1 MPARPL
7 RLLREVRRTLAPSLS
22 AAPPIARPRRAQP
35 ISVLYGGAHLFRH
48 DSAKKMGAIALA
60 ALDAHGASLGA
71 DADVLARVRAKL
83 EREPVCDQRVDFEDG
98 YGVRTDAEEDEH
110 AAAAAREVARGLA
123 EGTLPPRL
131 GIRVKALSAEA
142 WERSLATLEIFFA
155 ELSDRIGGAPPAG
168 LVVTLPKVRRAEEV
182 DALARAL
189 AAIEAGLGAAPDALP
204 MEIMLEAPELLVGE
218 RGDVPLAR
226 IARAHA
232 DRLESVHVGSYDL
245 TARLDVLGCDQA
257 MGHPACELART
268 LAKVAL
274 AGTGV
279 ELSDGA
285 TAVLPVAK
293 KGASAE
299 EVARVVADAW
309 KMHMSDVRESL
320 RRGIH
325 QGWDLHPAQLVSR
338 YVAVFAHYR
347 EALPDMAARLARFLD
362 AGARASRVGAAFDDA
377 ATAEALV
384 GFYRRGLAAGALD
397 ASDLEGV
404 GLAPTDLG
412 APFAAIVAR
421 RGA

>member
-1 MPARPL
+1 MTAPPRTP
-7 RLLREVRRTLAPSLS
+7 LLRDLTEALVPALS
-22 AAPPIARPRRAQP
+22 AAPAVARPRRAQP

-48 DSAKKMGAIALA
+48 DAAKKMGALALA
-60 ALDAHGASLGA
+60 ALDSHGASLGV
-71 DADVLARVRAKL
+71 DDGVLGRVRAKL
-83 EREPVCDQRVDFEDG
+83 EREPICDQRVDFEDG
-98 YGVRTDAEEDEH
+98 YGVRTSAEEDEH

-123 EGTLPPRL
+123 EGTLAPRL
-131 GIRVKALSAEA
+131 GIRVKALSPEA
-142 WERSLATLEIFFA
+142 WRRSLATLEIFFA
-155 ELSDRIGGAPPAG
+155 ELAAQGAPPPAG
-168 LVVTLPKVRRAEEV
+168 FVVTLPKVRRSEEV

-189 AAIEAGLGAAPDALP
+189 AAVEDGLGAPRGALA

-245 TARLDVLGCDQA
+245 TARLDVLGRDQA
-257 MGHPACELART
+257 MGHPACDLAR
-268 LAKVAL
+268 LLGKLAL

-285 TAVLPVAK
+285 TAVLPVAR
-293 KGASAE
+293 KGAPAE
-299 EVARVVADAW
+299 EVSRVVADAW

-338 YVAVFAHYR
+338 YAAVFSHYR
-347 EALPDMAARLARFLD
+347 EALPDMQGRLARFLD

-384 GFYRRGLAAGALD
+384 GFFRRGLAAGALD
-397 ASDLEGV
+397 AVDLDAA
-404 GLAPTDLG
+404 GLAPDDLD
-412 APFAAIVAR
+412 APFASIVAR
-421 RGA
+421 AK